1 MMTLALTTVALAVI
15 GIAIKIVSA
24 SVVAKRALT
33 VAVVTDVRNAV
44 LVTLTVSATAK
55 ATPVVLAE
63 KRRTATATPSPV
75 RVYAG
80 QTARVKRQDAEI
92 DVIVT
97 MGHQTPADRLLAA
110 PMMKAVYD
118 HHPPWERLLLPHL
131 LRRLL
136 CPAMKTALLAVGA
149 LEVESV
155 VIVTKTE
162 TVSVSAVVS
171 AVVTETTIVTVAAR
185 DTASVDVPTPKTT
198 TVMEMHEA
206 RGWEVTTNALV
217 VEREILREMM

>member
-24 SVVAKRALT
+24 SVVVKRALT

-44 LVTLTVSATAK
+44 LVTLTVSATAE
-55 ATPVVLAE
+55 ATSVVVLAE
-63 KRRTATATPSPV
+63 KRRTAIVNATLSPV
-75 RVYAG
+75 RVCAG

-92 DVIVT
+92 DVIVM

-118 HHPPWERLLLPHL
+118 HHPLWERLPLPHL

-136 CPAMKTALLAVGA
+136 CPAMKPAPLAVGA
-149 LEVESV
+149 LEVETV
-155 VIVTKTE
+155 ATATKTE
-162 TVSVSAVVS
+162 IVSVSAVVN
-171 AVVTETTIVTVAAR
+171 AVVTETTIVTVAAQ
-185 DTASVDVPTPKTT
+185 DIASADVPTPKTT

-206 RGWEVTTNALV
+206 RGWEATTNALV
-217 VEREILREMM
+217 VEHER